1 MAAEERHTETE
12 GRIRTAMAQLLG
24 GAIPEGLKCDVKSL
38 CTLSGV
44 PRATLYRSYPHIRA
58 EFERERSDA
67 QTAGHHPDP
76 RLAQIERLKT
86 EIIDLHKRL
95 NRGNAELAEL
105 RTFRAGAIP
114 PHSPARRS
122 HQPPART
129 RDSRPRKRP
138 RAHQPT
144 TTLRHES
151 PYRPTASGQKRPI
164 S

>member
-12 GRIRTAMAQLLG
+12 GRIRAAMAQLLG
-24 GAIPEGLKCDVKSL
+24 GDIPEHLKCDVKSL

-44 PRATLYRSYPHIRA
+44 PRATLYRSYPRLKA

-67 QTAGHHPDP
+67 QTAGLHPDP

-105 RTFRAGAIP
+105 RTFRAEALVP

-122 HQPPART
+122 HQPPARLAT
-129 RDSRPRKRP
+129 AATGNVRELTSRQQR
-138 RAHQPT
+138 
-144 TTLRHES
+144 
-151 PYRPTASGQKRPI
+151 
-164 S
+164 